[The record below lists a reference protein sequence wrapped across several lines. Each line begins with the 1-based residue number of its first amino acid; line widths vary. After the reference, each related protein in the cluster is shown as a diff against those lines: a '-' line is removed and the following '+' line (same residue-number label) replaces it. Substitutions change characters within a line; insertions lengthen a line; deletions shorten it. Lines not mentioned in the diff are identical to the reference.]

1 MPARELISRPSV
13 PLSSSSSSVPPAPA
27 HENSRNITP
36 MPAA

>member
-1 MPARELISRPSV
+1 MPARELSRRPSV
-13 PLSSSSSSVPPAPA
+13 PLSSSSSSAPPAPE